1 MMQND
6 NNRSKKILFVCP
18 YPPNLAAGQRLK
30 FEPHF
35 DALEREGYDIK
46 QSCFMSQRLW
56 HIAYKPGHYMEKFFW
71 TIKGFCER
79 VFLSFTLRKYDTV
92 YIFMNVFPFGPAIL
106 ERLFRKISR
115 RVIYDIEDNIISKES
130 NDDKRIVN
138 FLKSKE
144 KYEFLIKTADVVI
157 ASTPALSEKCN
168 QISSSEKSIFIPP
181 TLDDKRFIP
190 KALSTNKEKLTIGWT
205 GTFSSKS
212 YLDIVLPHLEA
223 LYKERNF
230 KTKIIGN
237 FEMDN
242 PALDLEVVQWNKD
255 DEVNQLQ
262 DIDIGLYPLSQDDWV
277 SGKSGLKAMQ
287 YMSIGIPA
295 VCTAAGHVMKIID
308 DAVDG
313 ILVFEESKWKE
324 TLKDLIDNETKR
336 KTVGG
341 NARKT
346 FLSKYSTKSISR
358 HYLKAL
364 G

>member
-1 MMQND
+1 MQND
-6 NNRSKKILFVCP
+6 NNRSKKILFICP

-35 DALEREGYDIK
+35 DALEREGYNIK
-46 QSCFMSQRLW
+46 QSCFMSHRLW
-56 HIAYKPGHYMEKFFW
+56 HIAYKPGHYTEKFFW
-71 TIKGFCER
+71 TIKGFFER
-79 VFLSFTLRKYDTV
+79 FFLSFTLRKYDTV

-106 ERLFRKISR
+106 ERLFRKIAR
-115 RVIYDIEDNIISKES
+115 RIIYDIEDNIISKEL
-130 NDDKRIVN
+130 NDERRVIN
-138 FLKSKE
+138 LLKSQE
-144 KYEFLIKTADVVI
+144 KYKFLIKTADVVI
-157 ASTPALSEKCN
+157 TSTPALSKRCN
-168 QISSSEKSIFIPP
+168 QISSSDKSIFIPP
-181 TLDDKRFIP
+181 TLDDKRFTP
-190 KALSTNKEKLTIGWT
+190 KVVSTSKEKLTIGWT

-223 LYKERNF
+223 LYEERNF
-230 KTKIIGN
+230 KMKIIGN

-262 DIDIGLYPLSQDDWV
+262 DIDIGLYPLSQNDWV

-295 VCTAAGHVMKIID
+295 VCTATGHVLNIIND
-308 DAVDG
+308 GVDG
-313 ILVFEESKWKE
+313 ILIFEESKWKE
-324 TLKDLIDNETKR
+324 TLKELIDNETKR
-336 KTVGG
+336 KILGE

-346 FLSKYSTKSISR
+346 FLSKYSIKSISK

-364 G
+364 Q